1 MREQRKEKA
10 RNKPNNRKSSDR
22 LNTRNACNTR
32 NARTT
37 RNTLNTRNTGS
48 SIETR
53 GAAADNSRAWVINMR
68 DRPTVVRNQPST
80 GQGGATEHG
89 LVHTKVDPAL
99 LPIHLR
105 ATDQPERS
113 PVLDQGLDALRAH
126 RAVSEQIVVIP
137 NTPTNQGSV
146 VFEASLPTTWVFSAD
161 GGNADDEVNE
171 LGLNGHGD
179 PWVVV
184 ELKTKAR

>member
-1 MREQRKEKA
+1 MRERRKEKA
-10 RNKPNNRKSSDR
+10 RNKPNNGKSSHR
-22 LNTRNACNTR
+22 LNTRNARNVRNTR
-32 NARTT
+32 
-37 RNTLNTRNTGS
+37 NTRNTGS

-68 DRPTVVRNQPST
+68 DRPTVLRNQPST

-89 LVHTKVDPAL
+89 LVHTKVDPAV

-105 ATDQPERS
+105 TTDQPERS
-113 PVLDQGLDALRAH
+113 PFLDQGLDALRAH

-137 NTPTNQGSV
+137 NTSTNQGSV
-146 VFEASLPTTWVFSAD
+146 VFEASLPTTGVFSAD

-171 LGLNGHGD
+171 FGLNGHGD
-179 PWVVV
+179 PWMVV